1 MTATTAQDT
10 SPDPAEATG
19 PDSTLTVGAGVA
31 PRVPAEAGGAPLVE
45 ADLLVEDVSIDGMC
59 GVY

>member
-1 MTATTAQDT
+1 MTEPRTA
-10 SPDPAEATG
+10 DPEAPEVEAQKADALEAA
-19 PDSTLTVGAGVA
+19 PDSA
-31 PRVPAEAGGAPLVE
+31 PELVS